1 MRYARFGHWLTQAL
15 CILPPPSI
23 QIHSLHT
30 NTFFCIYA
38 REHRPLID
46 LIMRRRKTAL
56 KSYTQSTSNE
66 DDGDD
71 GYDGDHYNWDTEDGD
86 DGDDEEDV
94 RCKFDHLAFTTI
106 HTWSVK
112 GFHLLM

>member
-1 MRYARFGHWLTQAL
+1 M
-15 CILPPPSI
+15 
-23 QIHSLHT
+23 QIHFFAYTLG
-30 NTFFCIYA
+30 NTDLLKGMYVV
-38 REHRPLID
+38 ID

-56 KSYTQSTSNE
+56 KSYIQSTSND

-112 GFHLLM
+112 EFHLLM